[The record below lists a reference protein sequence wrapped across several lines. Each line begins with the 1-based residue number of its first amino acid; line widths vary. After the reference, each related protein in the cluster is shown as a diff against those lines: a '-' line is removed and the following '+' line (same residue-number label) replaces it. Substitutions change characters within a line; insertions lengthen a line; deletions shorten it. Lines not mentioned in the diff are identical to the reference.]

1 MILPKSEKI
10 NEDMRGASGLHFLL
24 HFPYAF
30 SGHLVI
36 NTLERNG
43 RKILFLLLLS
53 SWTDIPPD
61 KKHHSTEGS
70 FDCKLQKKHFSS

>member
-1 MILPKSEKI
+1 MKI
-10 NEDMRGASGLHFLL
+10 CGASGLHFLL

-43 RKILFLLLLS
+43 RKILFLLLLF
-53 SWTDIPPD
+53 SWTDIPPE
-61 KKHHSTEGS
+61 KNITALKVRSTYR
-70 FDCKLQKKHFSS
+70 L